1 MRNSLTLKV
10 LVLTILKKQN
20 WRTSHPLTGT
30 IFMHKTCKKRFPNE
44 DSSGLFNQEK
54 CATIHISRH
63 RKQLSRRFH
72 FQTFYIV
79 QQLHRAINS
88 FCRDCSS
95 LRAIFFFFFKWWKL
109 LDLSVPQKNVLIK
122 DSPPRIFPGHPRF
135 HLSRVPL
142 TNQQPLIEK
151 WNQIQLSSS
160 VLSHA
165 GTCNSAD
172 KNLKLKT

>member
-1 MRNSLTLKV
+1 
-10 LVLTILKKQN
+10 
-20 WRTSHPLTGT
+20 
-30 IFMHKTCKKRFPNE
+30 MHETYKKRFPNE

-95 LRAIFFFFFKWWKL
+95 LRAIFFFFFQM
-109 LDLSVPQKNVLIK
+109 VEVAGPV
-122 DSPPRIFPGHPRF
+122 
-135 HLSRVPL
+135 
-142 TNQQPLIEK
+142 
-151 WNQIQLSSS
+151 SSS
-160 VLSHA
+160 EKCADQRQPSQDISRTPQISSVQSPADRPATAHRKVKPNTAQLICSV
-165 GTCNSAD
+165 TCWD
-172 KNLKLKT
+172 L